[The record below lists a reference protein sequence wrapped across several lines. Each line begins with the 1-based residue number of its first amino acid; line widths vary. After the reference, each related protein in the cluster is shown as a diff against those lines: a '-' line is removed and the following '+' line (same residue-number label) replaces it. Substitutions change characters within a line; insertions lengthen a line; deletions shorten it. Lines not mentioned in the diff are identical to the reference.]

1 MDQKFDLAS
10 FNPKVTYNNGAVA
23 YEEAS
28 RAYWAVFGER
38 SADRLGLQPG
48 QTVLDVACGSGSSA
62 LPAAERV
69 GPQGRV
75 VAVDLAPMM
84 LEIARH
90 KAHERGLQNIQ
101 FHQADMTELDYP
113 EGQFDAVVCVLGIVF
128 CPDMRKAIVELWR
141 MLRPG
146 GRLMITVLG
155 PRFFKPLYKVW
166 KTAMLTEQPDL
177 KIKLPWER
185 LNQSF
190 AVCQLMTRAGIPN
203 AEVALEENYLEL
215 SSPDD
220 WWNIVMG
227 TGMRRFVS
235 ELNPPAARR
244 VRQDNLEWALE
255 HHITGLELDVI
266 YALADKNG

>member
-1 MDQKFDLAS
+1 MNQKFDLAN
-10 FNPKVTYNNGAVA
+10 FNPKAIINNGAVA

-48 QTVLDVACGSGSSA
+48 ETVLDVACGSGSSA

-75 VAVDLAPMM
+75 VAVDLAPRM
-84 LEIARH
+84 LEIAQR
-90 KAHERGLQNIQ
+90 KAQERGLRNIE
-101 FHQADMTELDYP
+101 FRQADLTGLDYP
-113 EGQFDAVVCVLGIVF
+113 DGQFNAVVCVLGIVF
-128 CPDMRKAIVELWR
+128 YPDMRKAIVELWR

-146 GRLMITVLG
+146 GRLVITVLG

-177 KIKLPWER
+177 KIELPWER
-185 LNQSF
+185 LHQSF

-203 AEVALEENYLEL
+203 AEVTLEENTLEL
-215 SSPDD
+215 STPDD

-227 TGMRRFVS
+227 TSMRRFVS
-235 ELNPPAARR
+235 ELDPPAARR
-244 VRQDNLEWALE
+244 VRQDNLEWIVE

-266 YALADKNG
+266 YALATKNG